1 MRLINHLIIYTYS
14 IMPYYRRRT
23 RRPRR
28 RRPYR
33 KRPYRKRY
41 ARPTRSLVN
50 NGLTIKQTFTTDFDV
65 PASALPHDFVYQLH
79 QFKLSDID
87 AQNLT
92 SIQRLFRSFCIKKV
106 LVKYMCV
113 TTNPAPANET
123 MLSKFYWQTTWDPYV
138 ASNPW
143 TDVESGP
150 ASASRAKSK
159 YMGKFQLTAPSATMA
174 IVPKTATLILNP
186 GSPQTGL
193 VAARKYLWLDTTNN
207 LNTLHNGIKTAFSFV
222 EAHPAI
228 AYQVT
233 TTYILGLRNI
243 V

>member
-1 MRLINHLIIYTYS
+1 
-14 IMPYYRRRT
+14 MPYRRRPF
-23 RRPRR
+23 RRR

-33 KRPYRKRY
+33 KRRY
-41 ARPTRSLVN
+41 ARKRRYPRYRSLVN
-50 NGLTIKQTFTTDFDV
+50 NGLTIKQTFTDDV
-65 PASALPHDFVYQLH
+65 DLNASALPHDFIYKLH

-87 AQNLT
+87 SQNLT

-106 LVKYMCV
+106 IVKYMCV

-138 ASNPW
+138 ATAAW

-159 YMGKFQLTAPSATMA
+159 YMGKFQLTSPSATMT
-174 IVPKTATLILNP
+174 IVPKTSTLILNP

-193 VAARKYLWLDTTNN
+193 VAAPKYLWLDTTNN

-222 EAHPAI
+222 EAHPPI
-228 AYQVT
+228 AYQIT
-233 TTYILGLRNI
+233 TTYIIGLRNI
-243 V
+243 I

>member
-1 MRLINHLIIYTYS
+1 
-14 IMPYYRRRT
+14 MPAF
-23 RRPRR
+23 R

-33 KRPYRKRY
+33 KKRRPAYRKRY
-41 ARPTRSLVN
+41 RKRSRVPRPLVS
-50 NGLTIKQTFTTDFDV
+50 NGLTIKQTFTSDFDIA
-65 PASALPHDFVYQLH
+65 ASALPHDFHYTLH

-92 SIQRLFRSFCIKKV
+92 SIQRLFRSFTIKKV
-106 LVKYMCV
+106 IVKYMCV
-113 TTNPAPANET
+113 TTNPAPANQT
-123 MLSKFYWQTTWDPYV
+123 MLSKLYWQTSWDPYIQTV
-138 ASNPW
+138 PW

-159 YMGKFQLTAPSATMA
+159 YMGKFQLTSPSATIAM
-174 IVPKTATLILNP
+174 VPKTAIQILNP
-186 GSPQTGL
+186 GSPQVGL
-193 VAARKYLWLDTTNN
+193 VAAKKYLWLDTTNN

>member
-1 MRLINHLIIYTYS
+1 
-14 IMPYYRRRT
+14 MPYRRR
-23 RRPRR
+23 RVA

-33 KRPYRKRY
+33 KRRYFRKR
-41 ARPTRSLVN
+41 RTRIPRSKLTN
-50 NGLTIKQTFTTDFDV
+50 NTLTIKQTFTDDV
-65 PASALPHDFVYQLH
+65 DLPPSALPHDFIYRLH

-106 LVKYMCV
+106 TVSYMCV

-123 MLSKFYWQTTWDPYV
+123 MLSKFYWQTSWDPYIQTV
-138 ASNPW
+138 PW

-150 ASASRAKSK
+150 ASANRCRSK
-159 YMGKFQLTAPSATMA
+159 YMGKFQLTNPSVNMA
-174 IVPKTATLILNP
+174 MVPRTSTLILNP
-186 GSPQTGL
+186 GSPQQGQV
-193 VAARKYLWLDTTNN
+193 VAKKYLWLDCTNN

-228 AYQVT
+228 AYQIT
-233 TTYILGLRNI
+233 TTYYIGLRNI

>member
-1 MRLINHLIIYTYS
+1 
-14 IMPYYRRRT
+14 MPAYRRRPF
-23 RRPRR
+23 RK

-33 KRPYRKRY
+33 KKRYVRKRY
-41 ARPTRSLVN
+41 ARPSRSLD
-50 NGLTIKQTFTTDFDV
+50 NGLTIKQTFTSDFDIA
-65 PASALPHDFVYQLH
+65 ASALPHDFHYTLH

-92 SIQRLFRSFCIKKV
+92 SIQRLFRSFTIKKV
-106 LVKYMCV
+106 IVKYMCV
-113 TTNPAPANET
+113 TTNPAPANQT
-123 MLSKFYWQTTWDPYV
+123 MLSKLYWQTSWDPYIATV
-138 ASNPW
+138 PW

-150 ASASRAKSK
+150 ASASRSRSK
-159 YMGKFQLTAPSATMA
+159 YMGKFQLTSPSATMSM
-174 IVPKTATLILNP
+174 VPKTSTLILNP
-186 GSPQTGL
+186 GSPQQGL

>member
-1 MRLINHLIIYTYS
+1 
-14 IMPYYRRRT
+14 MPYRRRFARK
-23 RRPRR
+23 RRPFRR
-28 RRPYR
+28 RRPAYR
-33 KRPYRKRY
+33 KRPRIH
-41 ARPTRSLVN
+41 RSITDN
-50 NGLTIKQTFTTDFDV
+50 SLTIKQTFTSDFDIA
-65 PASALPHDFVYQLH
+65 ASALPHDFHYTLH

-92 SIQRLFRSFCIKKV
+92 SIQRLFRSFTIKKV
-106 LVKYMCV
+106 IVKYMCV
-113 TTNPAPANET
+113 TTNPAPANQT
-123 MLSKFYWQTTWDPYV
+123 MLSKLYWQTSWDPYIQTV
-138 ASNPW
+138 PW
-143 TDVESGP
+143 VDVESGP

-159 YMGKFQLTAPSATMA
+159 YMGKFQLTNPSATMTM
-174 IVPKTATLILNP
+174 VPKTAIQILNP
-186 GSPQTGL
+186 GSPQVGL
-193 VAARKYLWLDTTNN
+193 VAAKKYLWLDTTNN